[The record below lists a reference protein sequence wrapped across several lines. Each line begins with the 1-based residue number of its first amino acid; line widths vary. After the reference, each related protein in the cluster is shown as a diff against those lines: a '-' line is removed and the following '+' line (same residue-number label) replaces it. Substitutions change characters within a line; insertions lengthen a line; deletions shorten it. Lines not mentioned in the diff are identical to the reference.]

1 MAIRGAASHIWQ
13 GGELTDVLFYATEVR
28 LFVWEFFF
36 FFLNRWSSRPAAL
49 REVEVE
55 THAVHLLLRR

>member
-13 GGELTDVLFYATEVR
+13 GGELSDVLFYAPEVR
-28 LFVWEFFF
+28 LLVWKYL
-36 FFLNRWSSRPAAL
+36 FLKNRQSSRPAAL